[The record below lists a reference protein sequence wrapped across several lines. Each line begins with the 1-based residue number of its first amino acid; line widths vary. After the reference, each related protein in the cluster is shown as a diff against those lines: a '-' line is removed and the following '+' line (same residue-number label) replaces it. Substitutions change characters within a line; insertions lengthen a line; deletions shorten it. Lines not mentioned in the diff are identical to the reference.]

1 MTTKTIPAR
10 ALPISGGATAA
21 RGYLLVSGL
30 FLVLTGV
37 VGFALDTSFPT
48 SSAEVADSHGH
59 IFGILET
66 NGWHNLAALS
76 IGLPA
81 VAVAFRLPQVC
92 AVFALIAGVLNLG
105 VFASFSLWSP
115 DSFLFASNAGDQVLH
130 ALLAIG
136 GIGFGAL
143 GLTANARTSTSA
155 QRAALRNT

>member
-1 MTTKTIPAR
+1 MTTNMIPAR
-10 ALPISGGATAA
+10 ALPISGGAIAA
-21 RGYLLVSGL
+21 RGYLFVSGL

-81 VAVAFRLPQVC
+81 VAVALKLPQVC
-92 AVFALIAGVLNLG
+92 PVFALITGVLNLG
-105 VFASFSLWSP
+105 VFTSFALWSP

-130 ALLAIG
+130 ALLALG

-143 GLTANARTSTSA
+143 GLASDARTSASA
-155 QRAALRNT
+155 